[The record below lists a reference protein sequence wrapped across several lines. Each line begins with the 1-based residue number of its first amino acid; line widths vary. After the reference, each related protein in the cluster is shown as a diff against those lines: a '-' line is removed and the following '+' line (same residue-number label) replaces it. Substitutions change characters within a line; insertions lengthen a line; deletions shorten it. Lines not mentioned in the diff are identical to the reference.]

1 MKELIR
7 ESLHHTKLHSVR
19 NAEDTHVRKQQH
31 AFDPEDSKESDSRSQ
46 QQNNKAQAIE
56 DKPLDADSSAQK
68 QT

>member
-19 NAEDTHVRKQQH
+19 NAEDTHVRKQLH

-46 QQNNKAQAIE
+46 QQNNKA
-56 DKPLDADSSAQK
+56 
-68 QT
+68 